1 MRNVL
6 TAVAAGLALVVPALT
21 ADAQD
26 GAPFPPEQIKKGS
39 AIYAQNCAPCHGPQ
53 MRDPEA
59 AFDLRKF
66 PRDQKGRFVQ
76 SVTKGKNA
84 MPPWGD
90 LFKPDDI
97 DALWAYVAAGEKQ

>member
-1 MRNVL
+1 MRIAL
-6 TAVAAGLALVVPALT
+6 PAGFALVMLAAA

-26 GAPFPPEQIKKGS
+26 GAPFPPEKIKQGS

-53 MRDPEA
+53 MRDPDA

-66 PRDQKGRFVQ
+66 PPDQKGRFML
-76 SVTKGKNA
+76 SVIKGKNA

-90 LFKPDDI
+90 LFKQDDFE
-97 DALWAYVAAGEKQ
+97 ALWAYVMAGEK